1 MLGCM
6 CRMWLRRKWRIDEAL
21 VFADL
26 WPRAFLLRCQL
37 LTHRRQLGWWLW
49 QPLDAPSPSLNAFRL
64 RCFMVV
70 SRIYDA

>member
-6 CRMWLRRKWRIDEAL
+6 DRMWLRRKWRIKEAL

-26 WPRAFLLRCQL
+26 CRHSFLLCSQL
-37 LTHRRQLGWWLW
+37 LTHRRQLGWWLR

-64 RCFMVV
+64 RCFYGGVEDM
-70 SRIYDA
+70 